1 MKILGTG
8 SVQLGTGSVQ
18 HGAGTSAQLGA
29 VTNVQLDSAYRE
41 LALAREGLRNN
52 ATFGLK

>member
-1 MKILGTG
+1 MKI
-8 SVQLGTGSVQ
+8 LGTGSVQ

-52 ATFGLK
+52 ATFGKNEKQFF